1 MLHVDYYLSH
11 PNELPVSLLQHVGAW
26 LPDRTYLKW
35 LYRLKMGRKL
45 DLDHPKRYTEKLQW
59 LKLYDRKP
67 EYATMVD
74 KVAVKEYVANII
86 GKEYV
91 IPTLGV
97 WDNPDEIDW
106 NGLPDKFVL
115 KTAHGGGGTSVL
127 ICDDKSHFDKRD
139 AIRKL
144 NAHMKDNVYKKYREW
159 PYKYVPHRVLAEQ
172 LLEKDCNYN
181 DIPDFKFYCFDGKPK
196 VVLMATNRFTSH
208 NFNYYDMDF
217 KQLPIHSAVGG
228 KTDVNYEC
236 PTKFDE
242 MIDVSRKLSQGFA
255 HIRVDLYCIN
265 NKIYFGELT
274 FFDSS
279 GYDNLNSDF
288 VDLEWGS
295 WISLPV

>member
-1 MLHVDYYLSH
+1 MS
-11 PNELPVSLLQHVGAW
+11 PVSYYIKHPDEFAVSVLQHCGAW
-26 LPDRTYLKW
+26 LPDRTFLKW
-35 LYRLKMGRKL
+35 LYRLKLGRKL

-74 KVAVKEYVANII
+74 KVAVKEYVAKII

-97 WDNPDEIDW
+97 WDNPEKIDW
-106 NGLPDKFVL
+106 DGLPDKFVL
-115 KTAHGGGGTSVL
+115 KTSHGGGGTSVL

-159 PYKYVPHRVLAEQ
+159 PYKNVPHRVLAEQ
-172 LLEKDCNYN
+172 LLEKDCHYN

-217 KQLPIHSAVGG
+217 NRMPVTSSFG
-228 KTDVNYEC
+228 
-236 PTKFDE
+236 E
-242 MIDVSRKLSQGFA
+242 MSETEFEKPLHFEKMKEMAARLSRGIPHL
-255 HIRVDLYCIN
+255 RVDMYYTN
-265 NKIYFGELT
+265 GKVFFGELT
-274 FFDSS
+274 FFDGSGFDNNSS
-279 GYDNLNSDF
+279 DS
-288 VDLEWGS
+288 VDLEWGG

>member
-1 MLHVDYYLSH
+1 M
-11 PNELPVSLLQHVGAW
+11 LPVYYYIKHPDEFAVSVLQHCGAW
-26 LPDRTYLKW
+26 LPDRTFLKW
-35 LYRLKMGRKL
+35 LYRLKLGRKL

-97 WDNPDEIDW
+97 WEKPEEIDW
-106 NGLPDKFVL
+106 DCLPDKFVL

-159 PYKYVPHRVLAEQ
+159 PYKHVPHRVLAEQ

>member
-1 MLHVDYYLSH
+1 MS
-11 PNELPVSLLQHVGAW
+11 PVSYYIKHPDDFAVSVLQHCGAW
-26 LPDRTYLKW
+26 LPDRIFLKW
-35 LYRLKMGRKL
+35 LYRLKLGRKL

-97 WDNPDEIDW
+97 WDNPEEIDW
-106 NGLPDKFVL
+106 DGLPDKFVL

-159 PYKYVPHRVLAEQ
+159 PYKHVPHRVLAEQ

-181 DIPDFKFYCFDGKPK
+181 DIPDFKFYYKAI
-196 VVLMATNRFTSH
+196 VIQTV
-208 NFNYYDMDF
+208 
-217 KQLPIHSAVGG
+217 
-228 KTDVNYEC
+228 
-236 PTKFDE
+236 
-242 MIDVSRKLSQGFA
+242 
-255 HIRVDLYCIN
+255 
-265 NKIYFGELT
+265 
-274 FFDSS
+274 
-279 GYDNLNSDF
+279 
-288 VDLEWGS
+288 
-295 WISLPV
+295 

>member
-1 MLHVDYYLSH
+1 MS
-11 PNELPVSLLQHVGAW
+11 PVSYYIKHPDEFAVSVLQHCGAW
-26 LPDRTYLKW
+26 LPDRTFLKW
-35 LYRLKMGRKL
+35 LYRLKLGRKL

-97 WDNPDEIDW
+97 WDNPEEIDW
-106 NGLPDKFVL
+106 DGLPDKFVL

-159 PYKYVPHRVLAEQ
+159 PYKHVPHRVLAEQ

-181 DIPDFKFYCFDGKPK
+181 DIPDFKFYCFNGKPK
-196 VVLMATNRFTSH
+196 VLLMATNRFTSH

-217 KQLPIHSAVGG
+217 NRMPVVSSFG
-228 KTDVNYEC
+228 
-236 PTKFDE
+236 E
-242 MIDVSRKLSQGFA
+242 MSETEFEKPLHFEKMKELAARLSRGIPHL
-255 HIRVDLYCIN
+255 RVDMYYTN
-265 NKIYFGELT
+265 GKVFFGELT
-274 FFDSS
+274 FFDGSGFDNNSS
-279 GYDNLNSDF
+279 DS
-288 VDLEWGS
+288 VDLEWGG